1 MNLYCE
7 KDVDIQLYDI
17 EDTSKF
23 AGGKAIIGYCDTAGC
38 NKGFLGIT
46 MAQRRYYIQN
56 RNYEYSGYDGDGRSK
71 GNEYI
76 RLSGVSNTE
85 LSMKAYGYA
94 AGNAIVTYSYYEDYD
109 LAGPFNQQSI
119 FYML

>member
-38 NKGFLGIT
+38 NKGFLGNNDGTQKDTI
-46 MAQRRYYIQN
+46 YKN

-71 GNEYI
+71 GMNI

-85 LSMKAYGYA
+85 LSMKSLWLCCGKCDSD
-94 AGNAIVTYSYYEDYD
+94 V
-109 LAGPFNQQSI
+109 LV
-119 FYML
+119 LH